1 MINEYILAIHGKG
14 EVFRVYNYNEKL
26 ALQTFI
32 NACDRFSDTKNE
44 EEQRIIDKLLEMIL
58 CLRKHDNLKECKIN
72 NGHFS
77 SL

>member
-32 NACDRFSDTKNE
+32 NVCDRFSDTKNE
-44 EEQRIIDKLLEMIL
+44 EYKEHWQQLKGKILNNEYTLILNEDFLGIRRI
-58 CLRKHDNLKECKIN
+58 
-72 NGHFS
+72 
-77 SL
+77 